1 MFKHTVSMAQPS
13 LSPERRLALV
23 AAFVIMSALTVPLWA
38 DSGVMRTLVEFMYL
52 LALAQMWNL
61 LAGYAG
67 MVSIGQQAW
76 IGLGGYAMIVLADDL
91 GINVFVAV
99 FLAGVVAVLF
109 ALPTAI
115 LVFRLRAGYFAI
127 GTWVIAEVFRLLI
140 ASSTTWLQGESGRT
154 LAALAEMSRTTR
166 EIWTFLIALIIG
178 FGSIALVYYLMRS
191 KLGLGLTA
199 TRDSETAAASLGIDT
214 YRLKLMVFLLGAF
227 GTGVVG
233 ALIYLTVLNIRPS
246 AAFSVQWT
254 AFMIFIVVI
263 GGIGAIEGPIIGTII
278 FFIIREYL
286 SNFGEWS
293 FIFLGVAAVVMML
306 FMPQGVW
313 GLLHRRFDLEL
324 FPIRRRLPQHLLTP
338 VQPTLEQ
345 SGTVKESV

>member
-1 MFKHTVSMAQPS
+1 MLKESISLAQPA
-13 LSPERRLALV
+13 LSPERRLAII
-23 AAFVIMSALTVPLWA
+23 AAFFLVSAFTVPLWA
-38 DSGVMRTLVEFMYL
+38 DSGLMRTLIEFIYL

-91 GINVFVAV
+91 GLNVFVAV
-99 FLAGVVAVLF
+99 FLAGLVAMLF
-109 ALPTAI
+109 ALPTAV

-127 GTWVIAEVFRLLI
+127 GTWVIAEVFRLLV
-140 ASSTTWLQGESGRT
+140 ASSTGWLQGESGRT
-154 LAALAEMSRTTR
+154 LAAFADMGRNTR
-166 EIWTFLIALIIG
+166 EIWTYLIALVIG

-199 TRDSETAAASLGIDT
+199 TRDSEAAAGSVGIDT
-214 YRLKLMVFLLGAF
+214 YRLKLMVFLLSAF

-263 GGIGAIEGPIIGTII
+263 GGIGTMEGPIIGAII
-278 FFIIREYL
+278 FFVIREYL

-293 FIFLGVAAVVMML
+293 FIFLGVIAIVIML

-313 GLLHRRFDLEL
+313 GLLHRRFGLEL
-324 FPIRRRLPQHLLTP
+324 FPVRRRLPPRLQ
-338 VQPTLEQ
+338 
-345 SGTVKESV
+345 

>member
-1 MFKHTVSMAQPS
+1 MPS
-13 LSPERRLALV
+13 PTQLSQSPERRLAIV
-23 AAFVIMSALTVPLWA
+23 ALFVVISAFTAPLWA
-38 DSGVMRTLVEFMYL
+38 NSGILRTIVEFMYL

-76 IGLGGYAMIVLADDL
+76 IGLGGYGMIVLADDI
-91 GINVFVAV
+91 GINPFVAV
-99 FLAGVVAVLF
+99 FLAGLVAALF
-109 ALPTAI
+109 ALPTAV

-127 GTWVIAEVFRLLI
+127 GTWVVAEVFRLLI

-154 LAALAEMSRTTR
+154 LAALAEMGRDNR
-166 EIWTFLIALIIG
+166 EIWTYVVSIIIG
-178 FGSIALVYYLMRS
+178 LGSIALVYYLMRS

-214 YRLKLMVFLLGAF
+214 YRLKLMVFLLSAF
-227 GTGVVG
+227 GSGVVG

-263 GGIGAIEGPIIGTII
+263 GGIGTIEGSIIGTVI
-278 FFIIREYL
+278 FFVIREYL

-293 FIFLGVAAVVMML
+293 FILLGIVAVGMML
-306 FMPQGVW
+306 FAPQGVW
-313 GLLHRRFDLEL
+313 GLLQHRFGLEL
-324 FPIRRRLPQHLLTP
+324 FPVRRRLPAHLSTLTARAADRP
-338 VQPTLEQ
+338 EQ
-345 SGTVKESV
+345 LNEPI